1 MDWWEAM
8 NSSLESAEPASPDVT
23 SRATYPV
30 WGRETV
36 RYADTDAHGHVNNVS
51 YAAYFE
57 TGRTTLVRA
66 ADLPIGP
73 HAPARPVLARIEID
87 YRAEVH
93 WPAEL
98 DIGIAVV
105 KLGRSSMTLIQ
116 GLFIGDACVATAREV
131 LVLVDTATGRST
143 PLPEAMRAR
152 LTALGRPEDG
162 TVGWASAHPDL
173 APAVEPSPIALKPI
187 QGRV

>member
-1 MDWWEAM
+1 M
-8 NSSLESAEPASPDVT
+8 NNSPESAEPSTPDVT

-66 ADLPIGP
+66 AHLPIGP
-73 HAPARPVLARIEID
+73 QAPARPVLARIEID

-116 GLFIGDACVATAREV
+116 GLFIGEACVATAREV
-131 LVLVDTATGRST
+131 LVLVETATGRST
-143 PLPEAMRAR
+143 PLPEEMRLR
-152 LTALGRPEDG
+152 LTALGGPGAG
-162 TVGWASAHPDL
+162 TVGWASPHATRPPTL
-173 APAVEPSPIALKPI
+173 EPSPNALKPI
-187 QGRV
+187 QGMA